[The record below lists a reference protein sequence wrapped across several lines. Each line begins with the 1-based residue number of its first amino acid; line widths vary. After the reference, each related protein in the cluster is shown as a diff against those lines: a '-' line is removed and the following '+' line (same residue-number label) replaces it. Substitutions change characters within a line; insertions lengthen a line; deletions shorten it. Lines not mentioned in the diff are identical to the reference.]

1 MTATER
7 KRLTGLMAAAVV
19 LLWAVW
25 LPLAGS
31 SNIRFD
37 SDRMLYDPST
47 AMNQYRSEGRAGLVW
62 LLQFMGLDTWHPLLS
77 GILFMLFFT
86 GAGLV
91 LCYSLYKITEGK
103 WKTGYVLFFLLYGT
117 CPILAFHLYFTLQI
131 APVGLGMLL
140 AAAAAAVDIRMM
152 IRPPK
157 TVLQIVWIPVSAALL
172 VLITSVYQSLIV
184 YYAAALM
191 ILLFCD
197 SLTNHRRHSWP
208 ALFLLAG
215 KILLALLLY
224 WSRSGLEEQTGGYSY
239 IRYQVLWAREP
250 VTECLKNIGIEY
262 GKMMVPIHSAC
273 MSVFPVAVCFLMIR
287 MFRGKESGQVRWQGW
302 MYAILLLLLPAG
314 MSILEGNRTVPRTQ
328 FALPLIAAF
337 LLVFCGLE
345 ILKKKKPLSVL
356 MVFCCAAVLVQAGLT
371 LRLGHT
377 DNERYRRDLE
387 TGEKITADLA
397 ALDAEGKPLIF
408 LGSLPFEED
417 SVLMEKRDVF
427 GCSYFEWAY
436 VPERPGSATYAAVR
450 LLQAMNGKAYAISP
464 GMIGYAE
471 EASSGAP
478 AYPEDG
484 YMIETDPV
492 IIIKLSE

>member
-77 GILFMLFFT
+77 GIIFMLFFT

-140 AAAAAAVDIRMM
+140 AAAAAAVDTRMM

-157 TVLQIVWIPVSAALL
+157 AVLQIVWIPVSAALL

-184 YYAAALM
+184 YYAAAPM

-215 KILLALLLY
+215 KILLALFLY

-287 MFRGKESGQVRWQGW
+287 MLRGKESGQVRWQGW

-314 MSILEGNRTVPRTQ
+314 REYP
-328 FALPLIAAF
+328 
-337 LLVFCGLE
+337 
-345 ILKKKKPLSVL
+345 
-356 MVFCCAAVLVQAGLT
+356 
-371 LRLGHT
+371 
-377 DNERYRRDLE
+377 
-387 TGEKITADLA
+387 
-397 ALDAEGKPLIF
+397 GK
-408 LGSLPFEED
+408 
-417 SVLMEKRDVF
+417 
-427 GCSYFEWAY
+427 
-436 VPERPGSATYAAVR
+436 
-450 LLQAMNGKAYAISP
+450 
-464 GMIGYAE
+464 
-471 EASSGAP
+471 
-478 AYPEDG
+478 
-484 YMIETDPV
+484 
-492 IIIKLSE
+492 